1 MSWHIQVP
9 VVSLKTA
16 VRSLPITNKE
26 QETIIKYSMS
36 NNPSPL
42 LEYLDS
48 MMQKLIAPG
57 QIDYNQLT
65 MIDKLMIL
73 LRLRAASVSPVV
85 KLSIKDD
92 NDDKASNNITVQLV
106 QLLESLEKNYIEPV
120 EVIDPATE
128 AKILVH
134 YPKNLTYESDRDF
147 IQSLVVDNV
156 HIPMSQLTDDQFNSI
171 LENFSPRFNRQ
182 LQKAKNSIM
191 ETINRIVFIP
201 SIANPSGESISLD
214 VEELPRFLKLVFS
227 ETLGN
232 YIELMY
238 VFVKV
243 IGMSLSDIK
252 SLTPLDTQLYYKMF
266 IKEQS
271 EKEKAIA
278 TQKQKQRSVR

>member
-1 MSWHIQVP
+1 MSWYIQVP
-9 VVSLKTA
+9 VVSMKRA

-36 NNPSPL
+36 ANPSPL
-42 LEYLDS
+42 LDYLDD
-48 MMQKLIAPG
+48 MMQKLLAPG

-85 KLSIKDD
+85 KLTIKDD
-92 NDDKASNNITVQLV
+92 NDDKGNNITVQLV
-106 QLLESLEKNYIEPV
+106 QLLESLEKNYIDPV
-120 EVIDPATE
+120 EIVDPTTE
-128 AKILVH
+128 ARVIIH

-147 IQSLVVDNV
+147 IQSLVVDNLN
-156 HIPMSQLTDDQFNSI
+156 IPMSQLTDDQFNAI

-182 LQKAKNSIM
+182 LQRAKNSII

-201 SIANPSGESISLD
+201 SIANPTGESISLD
-214 VEELPRFLKLVFS
+214 VEELPRFIKLVFS

-232 YIELMY
+232 HIELMY

-266 IKEQS
+266 LKEQS